1 MNPEGLHLL
10 VAMPALNEQQTIA
23 DVIRAIPAEIPGIA
37 RISVLV
43 VNDGSTDSTASLAR
57 AEGATVISHNA
68 RLGLSR
74 AFGTIIRHARE
85 TAVDLLVTLDAD
97 GQFDPADIPAL
108 LEPILIGRADFTTA
122 SRFKDPSLM
131 PRMPAM
137 KLWGNRQVSR
147 LVSRLAGLRLHD
159 VSCGMRA
166 YTRDAILRLNLV
178 GNYTYTHEV
187 ILTLAYGGFAIE
199 EVPISVRGQRQFGQ
213 SRIAS
218 NLWQYAL
225 QTSRIILLC
234 YRDHRP
240 LAFFGRL
247 AAALCGTGFLMVL
260 ALLIHYLV
268 TGAFSPHKWL
278 GFTGAALFA
287 FGAQALLLGLVGD
300 MLRRHRIYLEDILY
314 ELRRHPRGQQAADRF
329 ENATRED

>member
-1 MNPEGLHLL
+1 MSREALHLL
-10 VAMPALNEQQTIA
+10 VAMPALNEQDTIA
-23 DVIRAIPAEIPGIA
+23 GVIRAIPSDIPGIA
-37 RISVLV
+37 VISVLV
-43 VNDGSTDSTASLAR
+43 VDDGSSDTTASLAR
-57 AEGATVISHNA
+57 AEGATVISHTA

-74 AFGTIIRHARE
+74 AFASIIRYARE
-85 TAVDLLVTLDAD
+85 SDADLLVTLDSD

-108 LEPILIGRADFTTA
+108 LEPILAGRADFTTA
-122 SRFKDPSLM
+122 SRFKDPSLT
-131 PRMPAM
+131 PQMPAA
-137 KLWGNRQVSR
+137 KLWGNRQISR
-147 LVSRLAGLRLHD
+147 LVSRLAGTRLHD

-166 YTRDAILRLNLV
+166 YTRDALLRLNLV
-178 GNYTYTHEV
+178 GDYTYTHEV

-199 EVPISVRGQRQFGQ
+199 EVPIKVRGERQFGQ

-247 AAALCGTGFLMVL
+247 AAGLCGLGTLMVL
-260 ALLIHYLV
+260 ALFVHYLIF
-268 TGAFSPHKWL
+268 GAFSPHKWL

-314 ELRRHPRGQQAADRF
+314 ELRRHPRGRHAADHLEELARK
-329 ENATRED
+329 D